1 MIPRRARDCP
11 VLQSVCIDPAAR
23 VKQSRPE
30 LSLPPVADVTNEWSC
45 ISTHSSAFML
55 VYRDKL
61 ILQISDDEER
71 KLNCIKLFIH
81 SDVRIILYLC
91 SKHFALR

>member
-1 MIPRRARDCP
+1 
-11 VLQSVCIDPAAR
+11 
-23 VKQSRPE
+23 
-30 LSLPPVADVTNEWSC
+30 
-45 ISTHSSAFML
+45 ML

-81 SDVRIILYLC
+81 SDVRIILYLR